1 MGGKTP
7 TWRENGSVNEAVEDE
22 IDWAEMD
29 ADLYY
34 WTRALRPV
42 QVWVAVYSLV
52 KFLMS
57 LKNDI
62 EFIFW
67 QMVHSGILAILQKQ
81 KKN

>member
-7 TWRENGSVNEAVEDE
+7 TWRENGSVTEAVDDE

-67 QMVHSGILAILQKQ
+67 QMVHSGILGILQKQ